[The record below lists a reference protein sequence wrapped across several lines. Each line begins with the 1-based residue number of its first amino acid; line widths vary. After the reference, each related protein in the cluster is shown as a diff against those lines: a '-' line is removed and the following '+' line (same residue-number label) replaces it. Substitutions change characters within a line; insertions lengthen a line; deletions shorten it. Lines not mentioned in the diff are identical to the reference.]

1 MRKFFLLFSV
11 VSISLSLSASLIQ
24 QDALFIPAK
33 LGTLQVMH
41 DDNGFRINKDGTSY
55 DVDSFSVDPLLRKMK
70 KEQMKKFLMSG
81 RIMVNQATDGGYT
94 LKSAVNLKGGGPVSG
109 AIAYWVTKS
118 LCWGGVGIAASAAAT
133 GIVAA
138 TIATAGA
145 GTGAIVAGG
154 CAYGVGVTAAGTA
167 SAAAGAAALTAAGVS
182 AATATTAVAATA
194 TGAGS
199 AAAVI
204 ASIETASVGVSF
216 AFTVCPFLP

>member
-1 MRKFFLLFSV
+1 
-11 VSISLSLSASLIQ
+11 LIQ
-24 QDALFIPAK
+24 PNGLFIPAK
-33 LGTLQVMH
+33 LGTLQVIH
-41 DDNGFRINKDGTSY
+41 DENGFRVNKDGVSY
-55 DVDSFSVDPLLRKMK
+55 DVDSFSVDSSLRKLK
-70 KEQMKKFLMSG
+70 KEQMKKFLVNG
-81 RIMVNQATDGGYT
+81 RIIVNQASDGGYS
-94 LKSAVNLKGGGPVSG
+94 LRSAVNLKGGGPISG

-118 LCWGGVGIAASAAAT
+118 LCWGGVGIAAGAAVT
-133 GIVAA
+133 GIAAA

-182 AATATTAVAATA
+182 TTAATTAVAAAA

-204 ASIETASVGVSF
+204 
-216 AFTVCPFLP
+216 CKY